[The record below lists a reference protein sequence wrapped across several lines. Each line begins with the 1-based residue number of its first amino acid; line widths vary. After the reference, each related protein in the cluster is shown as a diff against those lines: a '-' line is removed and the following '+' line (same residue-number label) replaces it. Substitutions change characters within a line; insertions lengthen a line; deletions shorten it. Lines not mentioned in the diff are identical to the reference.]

1 MAMARPV
8 NQHLENQFDG
18 MSRKRLAAHA
28 REQIR
33 IYSEASDYMS
43 DTRRAL
49 LRDAW
54 EFVLSKKTGRCNQP
68 TRNDIIAATTTRKR
82 SE

>member
-1 MAMARPV
+1 MARPT
-8 NQHLENQFDG
+8 NQHLVNEFDG

-33 IYSEASDYMS
+33 IYSEASEYMS

-54 EFVLSKKTGRCNQP
+54 EFVLRKKTCGGNARSHI
-68 TRNDIIAATTTRKR
+68 DKARK
-82 SE
+82 

>member
-1 MAMARPV
+1 MTRPT

-18 MSRKRLAAHA
+18 MSRKSLAAHA

-54 EFVLSKKTGRCNQP
+54 EFVLRKKTARCNQP

>member
-1 MAMARPV
+1 MTRTT
-8 NQHLENQFDG
+8 NQHLDNQFDG
-18 MSRKRLAAHA
+18 WSRRRLAEHA

-33 IYSEASDYMS
+33 IYSEASDYLS

-54 EFVLSKKTGRCNQP
+54 GHVLSKKAGR
-68 TRNDIIAATTTRKR
+68 AKK
-82 SE
+82 